1 MVGGY
6 YILDDELH
14 LGMGRGGM
22 LIARSDNE

>member
-14 LGMGRGGM
+14 LGMGRGGI
-22 LIARSDNE
+22 LITRSDNE